1 MFVMFDTIASSL
13 KGTILHPQWLT
24 DRLHIRSRRLLGE
37 IKQSLILDI
46 GSGNSQYGGV
56 LESSNRLYRL
66 DYPQTNQRYR
76 GSPDVYAD
84 ACNLPFKT
92 GSLDIVFLFEVL
104 EHLVADDQALRE
116 IHRVLKSGGKIYAS
130 VPFVYPVH
138 DAPHDYRRYTI
149 HGLRL
154 LLNEA
159 GFVCHK
165 EIQHGNSFITV
176 LQMLN
181 LAMLEAVRDVLGKR
195 GNALGL
201 MLAIFVYPL
210 CITVNLIGLPLTYIT
225 SKSASCFG
233 HFIVAECK

>member
-1 MFVMFDTIASSL
+1 MFAMVDTIVNVL

-24 DRLHIRSRRLLGE
+24 DRFHIRSRRLLRE
-37 IKQSLILDI
+37 IKQSLIVDI
-46 GSGNSQYGGV
+46 GSGNSQYGDM

-76 GSPDVYAD
+76 GSPDIYGD

-104 EHLVADDQALRE
+104 EHIASDGQALRE
-116 IHRVLKSGGKIYAS
+116 IHRVLRTGGKIYAS

-138 DAPHDYRRYTI
+138 DAPYDYRRYTI

-154 LLNEA
+154 LLDEA

-165 EIQHGNSFITV
+165 EVQHGNSFITV

-181 LAMLEAVRDVLGKR
+181 LAMLETVRDVINKR
-195 GNALGL
+195 GRLLGL
-201 MLAIFVYPL
+201 ILGILVYPL
-210 CITVNLIGLPLTYIT
+210 CITVNLVGLPLTYIT
-225 SKSASCFG
+225 SKNASCFG